1 MSNRFLTLIHR
12 YTRGQYEHEDTLADA
27 ELPINVE
34 GSDCETTRSPLD
46 LPLFKPSCIDNE
58 YTDHATTP
66 KVKLSSRPRLLA
78 KPLVAVS

>member
-1 MSNRFLTLIHR
+1 MTNRFLTLIHR

-27 ELPINVE
+27 ELPMNAE

-46 LPLFKPSCIDNE
+46 LPLYKSSCIDNE

-66 KVKLSSRPRLLA
+66 KVKLSSLSPLLA
-78 KPLVAVS
+78 KSLIAVS